1 MEEVTMNKMIICI
14 CLTAFVLS
22 GCKKDSTFSCV
33 GTIEEDFTFDTNQP
47 SHFKIK
53 DKIGLVIK
61 EKQIVLVG
69 SQNLDVPTMYE
80 KYGKSDFD
88 YDFSFP
94 ICSNKNYE
102 ISANN
107 YSCDFNVIKNSEK
120 NLPYKM
126 ADKYEIKF
134 NSLTNLL
141 SVQMTPTIDK
151 LIQHNKNKI
160 SYKILRANY
169 QCNPT
174 SSSL

>member
-1 MEEVTMNKMIICI
+1 MNKMIIGI
-14 CLTAFVLS
+14 CLFALVLS

-69 SQNLDVPTMYE
+69 SQNLDVPTMYQ
-80 KYGKSDFD
+80 KNGKSDFN
-88 YDFSFP
+88 YEFSFP

-107 YSCDFNVIKNSEK
+107 YSCDINVIKNAEK

-126 ADKYEIKF
+126 ADNYEIKF
-134 NSLTNLL
+134 NSLTNVL
-141 SVQMTPTIDK
+141 SVQMSPSVDK
-151 LIQHNKNKI
+151 LIHHIENKI
-160 SYKILRANY
+160 SYKIFRANY
-169 QCNPT
+169 QCSPT

>member
-1 MEEVTMNKMIICI
+1 MNKMFIGICI
-14 CLTAFVLS
+14 TAFVLS

-61 EKQIVLVG
+61 EKQIFLIG
-69 SQNLDVPTMYE
+69 SQNLDVPIIYE
-80 KYGKSDFD
+80 KNGKSDFD

-102 ISANN
+102 IFANN
-107 YSCDFNVIKNSEK
+107 YSCDNNVIKNAEK
-120 NLPYKM
+120 NIPYKM

-134 NSLTNLL
+134 NSLTNVL

-151 LIQHNKNKI
+151 LIQHNENKM

-169 QCNPT
+169 QCSPT
-174 SSSL
+174 ASSL